1 MRIRRGLFFWA
12 LVLIPLG
19 AIPLLVRAGQLPA
32 DRLTD
37 AWRLWPLIVIG
48 AGILVLGSRTWLAV
62 VGLAVMALTIGSI
75 GGAALAGGNFW
86 LGSCGIG
93 SGDTATM
100 DRNGT
105 LAGPASVR
113 LDLNCGSID
122 VATQPG
128 GAWTFH
134 AAFHGPPPEVDEA
147 ADHLDVKMPTGTGGD
162 RRQDWTVRV
171 PPDATKSLDLSAN
184 AATARVDLDGAALN
198 DLMADFNAGDVRIDA
213 AEATIADIDI
223 SMNAGRV
230 RLALSAG
237 AATGSISV
245 NAGTVDLC
253 VPAAAGLR
261 LDVEEQL
268 TFVTNLS
275 SRGLTRNGTI
285 WTRPASNGGG
295 EIDLS
300 IDGNAA
306 SFNLDPN
313 GGC

>member
-1 MRIRRGLFFWA
+1 VTATELPGRDPA
-12 LVLIPLG
+12 LPG
-19 AIPLLVRAGQLPA
+19 
-32 DRLTD
+32 RL
-37 AWRLWPLIVIG
+37 ARSL
-48 AGILVLGSRTWLAV
+48 R
-62 VGLAVMALTIGSI
+62 
-75 GGAALAGGNFW
+75 GAALAGGNFW

-147 ADHLDVKMPTGTGGD
+147 ADHLDVKMPTGTGGG

-184 AATARVDLDGAALN
+184 AATARVDLDGAGLN
-198 DLMADFNAGDVRIDA
+198 DLTADFNAGDVRIDA

-285 WTRPASNGGG
+285 WTRPASNGRG

>member
-48 AGILVLGSRTWLAV
+48 AGILVLGSRSRLAV

-93 SGDTATM
+93 SGDTAAL

-105 LAGPASVR
+105 LAGSALVR

-128 GAWTFH
+128 SAWTFH
-134 AAFHGPPPEVDEA
+134 AAYHGPPPEIDEA
-147 ADHLDVKMPTGTGGD
+147 ADHLDVKMPSGTGGD

-171 PPDATKSLDLSAN
+171 PPDATKSLDL
-184 AATARVDLDGAALN
+184 TADV
-198 DLMADFNAGDVRIDA
+198 NAGDVRINA
-213 AEATIADIDI
+213 AEATIGDVDI

-253 VPAAAGLR
+253 VPPAAGLR

-275 SRGLTRNGTI
+275 SRGLARDGTI
-285 WTRPASNGGG
+285 WTRPAANGGG
-295 EIDLS
+295 VIDLS